1 MASDAVRNSRLHFE
15 KMLALKIKDDKKSFY
30 AYVRSKTKSKAQVG
44 PLRNM
49 QGQEVT
55 EAGEMAECFNKQFL
69 SVFTTEDTSSIPTP
83 DEVYEGSEKDR
94 LVDVEISEEM
104 VKARLAALRED
115 KSPGPDDFLPRLLK
129 MTCEEI
135 ARPIA
140 LIFNR
145 SMKAGDVSLDWKT
158 AHIMSI
164 FKKGNRSSPENY
176 RPVSLTSQLS
186 KVMES
191 VLRDE
196 IVRHLDKHNL
206 VRDSQHGFRRG
217 RSCTSN
223 LLEFFDRVTEDV
235 NEKNNVDV
243 IFLDFAKAFDKV
255 PHMRLLAKLR
265 AHGIV

>member
-1 MASDAVRNSRLHFE
+1 MD
-15 KMLALKIKDDKKSFY
+15 
-30 AYVRSKTKSKAQVG
+30 G
-44 PLRNM
+44 
-49 QGQEVT
+49 
-55 EAGEMAECFNKQFL
+55 
-69 SVFTTEDTSSIPTP
+69 
-83 DEVYEGSEKDR
+83 DR
-94 LVDVEISEEM
+94 
-104 VKARLAALRED
+104 
-115 KSPGPDDFLPRLLK
+115 PR
-129 MTCEEI
+129 
-135 ARPIA
+135 
-140 LIFNR
+140 
-145 SMKAGDVSLDWKT
+145 
-158 AHIMSI
+158 

-223 LLEFFDRVTEDV
+223 LLEFFDRVTEEV

-243 IFLDFAKAFDKV
+243 IFLDLAKAFDKV